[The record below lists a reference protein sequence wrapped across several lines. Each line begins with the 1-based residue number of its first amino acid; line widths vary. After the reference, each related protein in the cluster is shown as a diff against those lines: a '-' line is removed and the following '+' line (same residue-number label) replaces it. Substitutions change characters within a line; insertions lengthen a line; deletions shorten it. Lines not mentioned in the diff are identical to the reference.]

1 MDTNEIIVN
10 PIGCKVEVQWQD
22 GDIEKFEIVS
32 EDSKCDGESKI
43 SYDSQFGQSL
53 IGKTH
58 GDTVKF
64 NVGKN
69 VNVYKI
75 LSLQLSPNQNKY
87 IKDPIERC
95 IAVHNL
101 TKLYHFT
108 SVKNLASIMRR
119 GILSR
124 EVLEKW
130 NIKHIANDDL
140 RLDNRPR
147 FISCSVEYPNN
158 TLLWSYNPFGVY
170 DFCLLE
176 IDIQAL
182 RDSKWALC
190 CRCNAAKRAGSL
202 IQPIE
207 KIEELFGGE
216 RPGTLPINFPTD
228 KQAEVLLYREI
239 KISYIKR
246 VIFQDENAFN
256 KYKGDV
262 PNNIEVV
269 VDSDIFETRKD

>member
-1 MDTNEIIVN
+1 MDTNEIIIN

-22 GDIEKFEIVS
+22 GEIETFEIVS
-32 EDSKCDGESKI
+32 EDSQCDRGSKI
-43 SYDSQFGQSL
+43 SYDSPFGQSL
-53 IGKTH
+53 IGKMQ

-69 VNVYKI
+69 INVYKI
-75 LSLQLSPNQNKY
+75 LSLQLSLNQKQY

-95 IAVHNL
+95 IAIHNL

-108 SVKNLASIMRR
+108 SVRNLASIMRR

-124 EVLEKW
+124 EVLGKW
-130 NIKHIANDDL
+130 NIWHIANDDL
-140 RLDNRPR
+140 RLDNRPK
-147 FISCSVEYPNN
+147 FISCSIEYPNN
-158 TLLWSYNPFGVY
+158 TLLWSYNPFGVD
-170 DFCLLE
+170 DFCMLE

-207 KIEELFGGE
+207 KIEELFEGA
-216 RPGTLPINFPTD
+216 RPETLPINFPTD

-239 KISYIKR
+239 KVQYIKR
-246 VIFQDENAFN
+246 VLFQDEDAFN
-256 KYKGDV
+256 KYKGVV
-262 PNNIEVV
+262 PNNIEAT
-269 VDSDIFETRKD
+269 VDALLFEVRKD